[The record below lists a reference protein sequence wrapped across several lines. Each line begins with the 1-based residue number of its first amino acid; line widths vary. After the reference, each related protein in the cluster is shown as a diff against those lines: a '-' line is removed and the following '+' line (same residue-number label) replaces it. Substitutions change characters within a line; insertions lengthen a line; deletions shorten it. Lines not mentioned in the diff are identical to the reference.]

1 MYMRQDD
8 RLAGNRYCHKFMTY
22 LAYFERINKKI
33 RKDQSQFYQMDVW
46 LPLYF
51 ALRIF
56 LLLDIFS
63 IQIRDKILQ
72 KRTVLSYDYNTLAYY
87 NRLWVDRLVHVL

>member
-1 MYMRQDD
+1 
-8 RLAGNRYCHKFMTY
+8 
-22 LAYFERINKKI
+22 
-33 RKDQSQFYQMDVW
+33 MDVW

-56 LLLDIFS
+56 LLDVFS
-63 IQIRDKILQ
+63 VQIRDKILQ
-72 KRTVLSYDYNTLAYY
+72 KRIVLSYDYNTLAYY